1 MEHFDLIVIGGGPA
15 GEKASAKAAY
25 FGKKVAIVE
34 MHSDPGGAGVH
45 TGTLPSKTLKE
56 TALFLSGKNDKGLFG
71 VDKDLRRNVSI
82 EDFYYR
88 KNYVIE
94 SEVNAINHNLK
105 IHKIHHFK
113 GRGEMVDKNT
123 VKISE
128 PANTTISGEFILIT
142 TGSYPFHPS
151 NIPFDNNRVHDS
163 DSILSLPRFPKSLC
177 VLGGGVIGCEY
188 TTIFAA
194 KGIPVSLV
202 DGRNELLPFLD
213 SEISAALVD
222 QMKSD
227 GVNVVFN
234 DGVKEIHV
242 PPTDSENLK
251 ITLNSDIVL
260 EADMFLF
267 AAGRSGHIAGLGL
280 EQVGVKLGKRET
292 IEVNNKYCTNIPNI
306 YAAGDVIG
314 FPALA
319 STSMDQGRA
328 AVTHMFATYGIENIA
343 TLFPYGIYTIPEV
356 SMVGISEKE
365 AKDKG
370 IEYLTGRAKYK
381 DMARGKIL
389 GTQDGFLKLVFD
401 RKSLVVLG
409 VHIIGNIATEIIHY
423 GMTLVEN
430 KKTLDD
436 VISVVFN
443 YPTLHDLY
451 KYAAFDGLGAVAG
464 YKIKQ

>member
-34 MHSDPGGAGVH
+34 MHSEPGGAGVH

-94 SEVNAINHNLK
+94 SEVKAINHNLK
-105 IHKIHHFK
+105 IHKIHHFI
-113 GRGEMVDKNT
+113 GRGELVDKNT
-123 VKISE
+123 LKISE
-128 PANTTISGEFILIT
+128 PSNTTISGDFILIT
-142 TGSYPFHPS
+142 TGSYPFHPA
-151 NIPFDNNRVHDS
+151 NIPFDFKRIHDS

-213 SEISAALVD
+213 SEMSAALVE
-222 QMKSD
+222 QMRQD
-227 GVNVVFN
+227 GVDVYFN
-234 DGVKEIHV
+234 DGLKEII
-242 PPTDSENLK
+242 PGANDSEEIK
-251 ITLNSDIVL
+251 ITLNSGKVIHC
-260 EADMFLF
+260 DMFLF
-267 AAGRSGHIAGLGL
+267 AAGRSGRISGLGL

-292 IEVNNKYCTNIPNI
+292 IEVNSEYRTNIPNI
-306 YAAGDVIG
+306 FAAGDVIG

-328 AVTHMFATYGIENIA
+328 AVTHMFSTQGINQIA
-343 TLFPYGIYTIPEV
+343 TLFPYGIYTIPEL
-356 SMVGISEKE
+356 SAVGLSEKE
-365 AKDKG
+365 AKEKG
-370 IEYLTGRAKYK
+370 IDALTGKAKYK

-401 RKSLVVLG
+401 KKTFVVLG

-436 VISVVFN
+436 IISVVFN

-451 KYAAFDGLGAVAG
+451 KYAAFDGLGAAAG
-464 YKIKQ
+464 HKIKD

>member
-1 MEHFDLIVIGGGPA
+1 MEHFDLIVVGGGPA

-82 EDFYYR
+82 QDFYYR

-105 IHKIHHFK
+105 IHKIHHFT
-113 GRGEMVDKNT
+113 GRGELLDKNT

-128 PANTTISGEFILIT
+128 PANTTISGEFILIS
-142 TGSYPFHPS
+142 TGSYPFHPE

-194 KGIPVSLV
+194 KGIPVYLV

-213 SEISAALVD
+213 SELSAALVE

-227 GVNVVFN
+227 GVDVVFN
-234 DGVKEIHV
+234 DGVKEIQV

-251 ITLNSDIVL
+251 ITLNSGRVI
-260 EADMFLF
+260 ESDMFLF
-267 AAGRSGHIAGLGL
+267 AAGRSGRIAGLGL

-370 IEYLTGRAKYK
+370 IDYLTGKAKYK

-389 GTQDGFLKLVFD
+389 GTQDGFLKIVFD
-401 RKSLVVLG
+401 RKSLLVLG

>member
-251 ITLNSDIVL
+251 ITLNSGIVL

-267 AAGRSGHIAGLGL
+267 AAGRSGRIAGLGL

-306 YAAGDVIG
+306 YAEGDVIG